1 MRFLPLTALLTV
13 LLAALAPAAHAGV
26 FTTRCLVAEG
36 GKKPVQLQFS
46 TVGDDTSGWSGGF
59 VRYGSHSRPISLV
72 RLRESHV
79 ETAPGR
85 PFAFTTVW
93 LEMVGGQATGSYEV
107 ETQGARIQRFVYTP
121 KRSGPGTAFTENP
134 AIDVGDDGACR
145 WTATG

>member
-1 MRFLPLTALLTV
+1 MRFLLFTA
-13 LLAALAPAAHAGV
+13 LLAALAPAADAGV

-93 LEMVGGQATGSYEV
+93 LEMVGGQAAGSYEV

-121 KRSGPGTAFTENP
+121 KRSSLGTTSFMENP

>member
-1 MRFLPLTALLTV
+1 MRILPMTVLTTL
-13 LLAALAPAAHAGV
+13 LLAAMAPAAHAGV
-26 FTTRCLVAEG
+26 FTTRCLAAEG

-46 TVGDDTSGWSGGF
+46 TVADEASGWSGGF
-59 VRYGSHSRPISLV
+59 VRYGSHNRPISLV

-85 PFAFTTVW
+85 PLAFTTVW
-93 LEMVGGQATGSYEV
+93 LEMVGGLAVGSYAV
-107 ETQGARIQRFVYTP
+107 ETQGARIQRFVYSS
-121 KRSGPGTAFTENP
+121 KRTGQDTTFVDNP

>member
-1 MRFLPLTALLTV
+1 MRTFLLTALLAV
-13 LLAALAPAAHAGV
+13 LAPAANAGV

-36 GKKPVQLQFS
+36 SKNPIQLQFS
-46 TVGDDTSGWSGGF
+46 TVGDDASGWSGGF
-59 VRYGSHSRPISLV
+59 VRYGAHNRPISLV
-72 RLRESHV
+72 RMRESHV

-93 LEMVGGQATGSYEV
+93 LEMVGGVATGSYEV

-121 KRSGPGTAFTENP
+121 KRPGPATTFTENP
-134 AIDVGDDGACR
+134 AIDVGDDGSCR

>member
-1 MRFLPLTALLTV
+1 MRFLLLTL
-13 LLAALAPAAHAGV
+13 LLAALAPAAEASA
-26 FTTRCLVAEG
+26 FSTRCLVAEG
-36 GKKPVQLQFS
+36 GKKPIQLQFS
-46 TVGDDTSGWSGGF
+46 TVGDDTSGWAGGF
-59 VRYGSHSRPISLV
+59 VRYGTHSRPISLV

-93 LEMVGGQATGSYEV
+93 LEMVGGQAAGSYEV